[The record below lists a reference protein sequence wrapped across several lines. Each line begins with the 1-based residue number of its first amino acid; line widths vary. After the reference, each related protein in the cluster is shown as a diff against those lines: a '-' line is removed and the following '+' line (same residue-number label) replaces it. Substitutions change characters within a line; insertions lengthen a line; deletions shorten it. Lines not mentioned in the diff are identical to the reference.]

1 MILKSSRGNS
11 LKQIVLISFGCWI
24 LAVLLWGFQA
34 GFTYTLFI
42 YATFVALFVFGI
54 LGVFIMSNDIF
65 ADDNYIYITKYFK
78 RYKISINDI
87 KMVEMY
93 MVNNGGMPVPT
104 ITITEN
110 NGESLTQH
118 IAIMD
123 DKSTDLLIRILD
135 LHNIQVY
142 KHKL

>member
-11 LKQIVLISFGCWI
+11 LKQIVLISVGCWI

-42 YATFVALFVFGI
+42 YATFVASLVFVI
-54 LGVFIMSNDIF
+54 LGVFILPNDIF
-65 ADDNYIYITKYFK
+65 ADDNYIYIIKYFK

-123 DKSTDLLIRILD
+123 DKSTDLLIQILD
-135 LHNIQVY
+135 LHNIQMY